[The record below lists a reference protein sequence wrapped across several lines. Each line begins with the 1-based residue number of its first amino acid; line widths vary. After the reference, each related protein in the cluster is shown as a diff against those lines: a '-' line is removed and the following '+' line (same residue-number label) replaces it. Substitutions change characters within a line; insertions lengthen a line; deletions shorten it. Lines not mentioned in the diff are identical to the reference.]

1 MTIQYSGRYRY
12 VYDSIYMFS
21 SADQVV
27 VIEETTTVDEEVVVE
42 DPPLAAV
49 QEEPEAVQE
58 EPEATP
64 PPAPEEATPRMSKS
78 KSRQSPL
85 SPARVQRLHEKEEL
99 QVRKR
104 NRFPYCYCS
113 RKMVFNLEEVKLFT
127 YSVAVT
133 E

>member
-42 DPPLAAV
+42 DPPLA
-49 QEEPEAVQE
+49 AVQE